1 MKKSWRAAC
10 RKSYGGEWEEI
21 WRWFKIM
28 SIRAD
33 QVMTNP
39 FFAFLRKS
47 EALTKLH
54 KTHVSYKN
62 VKQAYIWEMERL
74 KQSCREREILG
85 RRIGYICHHSNLPVH
100 VPEKS
105 QLLL

>member
-1 MKKSWRAAC
+1 MERNLKMIRDNVNQP
-10 RKSYGGEWEEI
+10 
-21 WRWFKIM
+21 
-28 SIRAD
+28 RAD
-33 QVMTNP
+33 NDNP
-39 FFAFLRKS
+39 SFTFLSKS
-47 EALTKLH
+47 EAPTKLL
-54 KTHVSYKN
+54 KTPVSYKN